1 MQGAGSE
8 TASADRYA
16 GWTAA
21 AIAGLTALRLLW
33 LALSPADLYPDE
45 AQYWFWAKHLA
56 FGYYSK
62 PPLVAWLIALTTALF
77 GDGEFAV
84 RLAAPL
90 LHAAAAAL
98 VYAIA
103 ARLYDRRVAMWAA
116 AAYATLPGTSISA
129 FIISTDAVL
138 MPCWAAALY
147 GFVRAREPGGGGWWA
162 LVGIAF
168 GLGLLAKYAMAY
180 WPICAVLALAWN
192 RARPRDYAGL
202 GAALLLGIALYLP
215 NLWWNWSHGFVSYLH
230 VRDNAA
236 LGRSLFH
243 PQSLAA
249 FVAAQFGVFGPVFFA
264 GLVALAAAPRN
275 LAEPR
280 ARLLACFAFPVLA
293 LLALVALASHAEP
306 NWAAPAYVAA
316 SPLVVAWGLRRG
328 WRRAVA
334 ASIALNLA
342 AALVVFGLGPAAA
355 ALGHPLPGKSDPLHR
370 LYGWRRLGE
379 QVSARL
385 AAHPGAKLLADD
397 REVLAAL
404 IYYVRPHPFDAAIWE
419 PLGNVPDQWAL
430 TNNLA
435 SHIGEDFL
443 AVTDLGH
450 GDLMAREFAE
460 FIPLG
465 TITISPGPGGSRT
478 YRLYLG
484 RGYRGK

>member
-1 MQGAGSE
+1 KRHPARSRNRPRCPAIASNSGDDAIPAFAYAAVMQGAGSE

-147 GFVRAREPGGGGWWA
+147 GFV
-162 LVGIAF
+162 
-168 GLGLLAKYAMAY
+168 
-180 WPICAVLALAWN
+180 LAWN

-264 GLVALAAAPRN
+264 GLVALAAAPRK

-355 ALGHPLPGKSDPLHR
+355 ALGHPLPGKTDPLHR

-379 QVSARL
+379 QVAARL

-397 REVLAAL
+397 RE
-404 IYYVRPHPFDAAIWE
+404 
-419 PLGNVPDQWAL
+419 
-430 TNNLA
+430 
-435 SHIGEDFL
+435 
-443 AVTDLGH
+443 
-450 GDLMAREFAE
+450 
-460 FIPLG
+460 
-465 TITISPGPGGSRT
+465 
-478 YRLYLG
+478 
-484 RGYRGK
+484 

>member
-1 MQGAGSE
+1 KRHPARSRNRPRCPAIASNSGDDAIPAFAYAAVMQGAGSE

-16 GWTAA
+16 GWTDA
-21 AIAGLTALRLLW
+21 
-33 LALSPADLYPDE
+33 

-147 GFVRAREPGGGGWWA
+147 GFVRAREPGGAGWWA

-264 GLVALAAAPRN
+264 GLVALAAAPRK

-293 LLALVALASHAEP
+293 LLALVA
-306 NWAAPAYVAA
+306 
-316 SPLVVAWGLRRG
+316 
-328 WRRAVA
+328 
-334 ASIALNLA
+334 
-342 AALVVFGLGPAAA
+342 
-355 ALGHPLPGKSDPLHR
+355 
-370 LYGWRRLGE
+370 
-379 QVSARL
+379 
-385 AAHPGAKLLADD
+385 
-397 REVLAAL
+397 
-404 IYYVRPHPFDAAIWE
+404 
-419 PLGNVPDQWAL
+419 
-430 TNNLA
+430 
-435 SHIGEDFL
+435 
-443 AVTDLGH
+443 
-450 GDLMAREFAE
+450 
-460 FIPLG
+460 
-465 TITISPGPGGSRT
+465 
-478 YRLYLG
+478 
-484 RGYRGK
+484 